1 MELSKLIQ
9 TYVISDIVTHH
20 GEGIIYLDSLCYTEG
35 LLPAYYYD
43 IL

>member
-1 MELSKLIQ
+1 MELFTLIE

-20 GEGIIYLDSLCYTEG
+20 GTGIIYLDSLCHTEG